1 MESEC
6 ARCECRVKQIV
17 FAEHSLVPLVSEPA
31 RVYQVDC
38 GCSSAS
44 PTTRRCGRLRAT
56 FEGVKE
62 VVEDG
67 LLVDEADERAHRE
80 TASSI
85 PLATT
90 LTTSRMPRMLK
101 TITNEDFQPFQV
113 S

>member
-6 ARCECRVKQIV
+6 ARYKCRVKQIE
-17 FAEHSLVPLVSEPA
+17 FAEHFLVPLVQEPA
-31 RVYQVDC
+31 LVYQVDC

-44 PTTRRCGRLRAT
+44 PTTRRCGRLRAA
-56 FEGVKE
+56 FEGVEE
-62 VVEDG
+62 VVDDG
-67 LLVDEADERAHRE
+67 CLADEADERAYRE

-85 PLATT
+85 PLTTT